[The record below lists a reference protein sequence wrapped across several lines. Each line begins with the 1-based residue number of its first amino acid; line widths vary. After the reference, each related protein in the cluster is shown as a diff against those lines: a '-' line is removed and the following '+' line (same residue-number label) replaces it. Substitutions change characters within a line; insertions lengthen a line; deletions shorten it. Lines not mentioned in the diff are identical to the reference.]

1 MKFSLNTSPPTN
13 QDIKAE
19 RAKIANQTQRLHLIF
34 IVTLYLIPL
43 FAIIGS
49 FVLHG
54 SRTFGTTDYL
64 IAEVAMMVV
73 AAVGQGLHIQGI
85 AISING
91 LILSLL
97 SLYTLP
103 LSVLMVPGG
112 IILQNRPKQL
122 HQQAGELR
130 QVSEEQEK
138 NIVELKITSKP
149 VGEYYSKVKAAKRNY
164 FVRAEYHMM
173 IVQREGE
180 IQENNKKVREDAEKQ
195 HG

>member
-1 MKFSLNTSPPTN
+1 MDFSLNASPPTH
-13 QDIKAE
+13 QEIQAE
-19 RAKIANQTQRLHLIF
+19 RARIAKQNQRLHLLF

-43 FAIIGS
+43 FAIIGT
-49 FVLHG
+49 FILHG
-54 SRTFGTTDYL
+54 SRTFTTTDYL

-91 LILSLL
+91 MILSLL

-103 LSVLMVPGG
+103 LSALMVPGG
-112 IILQNRPKQL
+112 IILQNKPKSL
-122 HQQAGELR
+122 HRQSKELR

-138 NIVELKITSKP
+138 NIVELRITSKP
-149 VGEYYSKVKAAKRNY
+149 VHDYFDKAKATKRNY

-173 IVQREGE
+173 VVQREKE
-180 IQENNKKVREDAEKQ
+180 IQENNQKVYEASEKRS
-195 HG
+195 